1 MAEEVF
7 VPYRPHA
14 ATLRVIEQANS
25 IIAEYAEQ
33 NFILTLRQL
42 FYQFVARALIAN
54 LFKEYKRLG
63 TIIRDARD
71 GGLIDWD
78 AIEDRTREVH
88 THSFWGSPSGIIGE
102 DAHVYREDLWAGQ
115 VYRPEVWIEKNALIG
130 VIESICTALRVPYFA
145 TIGNN
150 SQTLQYQAGKRFKR
164 YFDQGLIPVVLH
176 LADHDPNGID
186 MTRDVRER
194 LALYARQEV
203 EVRRIALTLE
213 QVRQYNPPPN
223 FAKDSDTRT
232 SGYRDH
238 FGTDECWELDA
249 LSPTVISE
257 LIRAEI
263 EGLIDQRRWN
273 AARAKERQ
281 GRELLAAVAAN
292 WTKIEKLLRSRG
304 R

>member
-1 MAEEVF
+1 MSKEVF
-7 VPYRPHA
+7 VPYKPHA
-14 ATLRVIEQANS
+14 ATLRVVEQANA

-33 NFILTLRQL
+33 DFVLTLRQL
-42 FYQFVARALIAN
+42 FYQFVARALIQN

-63 TIIRDARD
+63 TIVRDGRD

-88 THSFWGSPSGIIGE
+88 THSFWGSPSGIISE
-102 DAHVYREDLWAGQ
+102 AAHAYREDLWAGQ
-115 VYRPEVWIEKNALIG
+115 LYRPEVWIEKNALIG
-130 VIESICTALRVPYFA
+130 VIEGICTALRVPYFA

-150 SQTLQYQAGKRFKR
+150 SQTLQYQAGKRFER
-164 YFDQGLIPVVLH
+164 YFDQGLIPIVMH

-232 SGYRDH
+232 SGYRDR
-238 FGTDECWELDA
+238 FDTDECWELDA

-257 LIRAEI
+257 LVRAEI
-263 EGLIDQRRWN
+263 EALIDRRRWN
-273 AARAKERQ
+273 AAKTKERQ
-281 GRELLAAVAAN
+281 GRELLA
-292 WTKIEKLLRSRG
+292 KLVRKLG